1 MTATLAVRPQ
11 HSHRWMYIVLLVAAV
26 VATIALS
33 VAAFAGSTGS
43 DEPARPAGVSTPV
56 AQHDPCSFAGDR
68 RMAC

>member
-1 MTATLAVRPQ
+1 
-11 HSHRWMYIVLLVAAV
+11 MYVVLLVAAV

-43 DEPARPAGVSTPV
+43 DEPVRPAGVSTPV